1 MKLITVVLITKL
13 LITASLIG
21 QNQNK
26 VQSRIDGTN
35 RTLPSPTPGGLENNS
50 AQQNENVTSDSGAQR
65 PVSLSNGEISGFFGY
80 DSRYFYRSN
89 PLFINGDLG
98 EETESDMWTNTFYT
112 GVSSIIESDNSAYTP
127 FLT

>member
-1 MKLITVVLITKL
+1 MKLITVVLITNL

-65 PVSLSNGEISGFFGY
+65 PVSLNNGVISGFFGY
-80 DSRYFYRSN
+80 DSRYFTDQILYS
-89 PLFINGDLG
+89 
-98 EETESDMWTNTFYT
+98 
-112 GVSSIIESDNSAYTP
+112 
-127 FLT
+127 